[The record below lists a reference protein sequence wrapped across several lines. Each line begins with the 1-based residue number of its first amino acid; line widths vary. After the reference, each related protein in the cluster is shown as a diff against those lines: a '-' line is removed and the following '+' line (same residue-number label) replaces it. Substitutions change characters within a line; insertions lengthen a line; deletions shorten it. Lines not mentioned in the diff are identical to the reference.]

1 MMKVQIS
8 VDDELMKRVD
18 TFADENY
25 MSRSTLFTIAVT
37 QYVNAQDVTKAIK
50 EMAVAMKKIADTGKV
65 DHEVMEE
72 LEDFQR
78 LAKMLAI
85 N

>member
-37 QYVNAQDVTKAIK
+37 QYVNQQDVTKAIK
-50 EMAVAMKKIADTGKV
+50 DMAVAMQKIADTGKV

-72 LEDFQR
+72 LEDFKR
-78 LAKMLAI
+78 LAKMLKDF
-85 N
+85 

>member
-37 QYVNAQDVTKAIK
+37 QYVNQQDVTKAIK
-50 EMAVAMKKIADTGKV
+50 DMAVAMKKIADTGKV
-65 DHEVMEE
+65 DHTVSSHI
-72 LEDFQR
+72 
-78 LAKMLAI
+78 AKVI
-85 N
+85 GVHTTPS

>member
-1 MMKVQIS
+1 MKVQIS

-18 TFADENY
+18 TFADDNY

-37 QYVNAQDVTKAIK
+37 QYINAQDVTRAIK

-65 DHEVMEE
+65 DHETMEE

-78 LAKMLAI
+78 LANMLQMK
-85 N
+85 

>member
-1 MMKVQIS
+1 MKVQIS

-37 QYVNAQDVTKAIK
+37 QYVNQQDVTKAIK
-50 EMAVAMKKIADTGKV
+50 DMAIAMNKIADTGKV
-65 DHEVMEE
+65 DHEIMEQ
-72 LEDFQR
+72 LEDFER
-78 LAKMLAI
+78 LVKML
-85 N
+85 NFK

>member
-37 QYVNAQDVTKAIK
+37 QYVNQQDVTKAIK
-50 EMAVAMKKIADTGKV
+50 DMAVAMQKIADTGKV

-72 LEDFQR
+72 LEDFKR
-78 LAKMLAI
+78 LAKMLSV

>member
-78 LAKMLAI
+78 LAKMLSI

>member
-65 DHEVMEE
+65 DHKVMEE

-78 LAKMLAI
+78 LAKMLSI